1 MMSLTA
7 AQRKQLRARAHSLK
21 PVVLVGDAGVSEAVI
36 AETDRALEHH
46 ELVKI
51 RLPAVDRE
59 ERARMARALCESLG
73 AQQVQVIGRV
83 HVLFRP
89 RPIEPAAAQHARRT
103 APAMKSRKTRQR

>member
-1 MMSLTA
+1 MSLTA
-7 AQRKQLRARAHSLK
+7 AQRKQLRARAHPLK

-51 RLPAVDRE
+51 RLPGVDRE
-59 ERARMARALCESLG
+59 ERARLGRALCEALG
-73 AQQVQVIGRV
+73 AQQVQAIGRV

-89 RPIEPAAAQHARRT
+89 RPVEPAAPQTARRA
-103 APAMKSRKTRQR
+103 APAVKSRKTRQR